1 MTMRS
6 DTAARHRWVR
16 ASCSPRF
23 AHGRDGKAGYGAI
36 SGHRHVDYH
45 RPDDP
50 TSQRQPHRGGAHS
63 DPSVTAASG
72 SISLTPQVPSG
83 VMTII
88 DGALSVRVRPD
99 FSQVINYTL
108 GVSLLLVSMVEP

>member
-36 SGHRHVDYH
+36 VAIGMLTN

>member
-1 MTMRS
+1 M
-6 DTAARHRWVR
+6 
-16 ASCSPRF
+16 
-23 AHGRDGKAGYGAI
+23 
-36 SGHRHVDYH
+36 
-45 RPDDP
+45 
-50 TSQRQPHRGGAHS
+50 
-63 DPSVTAASG
+63 TAASG

>member
-1 MTMRS
+1 MG
-6 DTAARHRWVR
+6 ARIMLSPFRPRTGWESRVR
-16 ASCSPRF
+16 C
-23 AHGRDGKAGYGAI
+23 D

-99 FSQVINYTL
+99 FSQVINYTV

>member
-1 MTMRS
+1 M
-6 DTAARHRWVR
+6 
-16 ASCSPRF
+16 
-23 AHGRDGKAGYGAI
+23 
-36 SGHRHVDYH
+36 
-45 RPDDP
+45 
-50 TSQRQPHRGGAHS
+50 
-63 DPSVTAASG
+63 TAASG

-108 GVSLLLVSMVEP
+108 GVSLLLVSMVEPLRPLTSMVRITGSVSANRSQARTT